1 MDYLHI
7 ELSKYLNNS
16 SIENINMN
24 HDKIVG
30 IKSNLN
36 IINENKK
43 SVGRVILLKNGSTK
57 LFLDMIVEFNTN
69 KIKWKCVKF
78 DVNNEGFY
86 LIDPYWVK
94 SYSPEPKI
102 NVPIKVRIDNQ
113 IVIEMRELTESQFQ
127 QNKLMEYYYINKTP
141 HIIVAAYRN
150 FYKLN
155 RPGSYYLAINSTVK
169 NYFITQDQLKRI
181 ISRINQEK
189 NRIKNEWNKHLKSHL
204 YQNESARLISKLF
217 DKNELEKSKSNV
229 VSFKK

>member
-1 MDYLHI
+1 MNYLHI

-24 HDKIVG
+24 HDKIIG
-30 IKSNLN
+30 IKSNLS

-43 SVGRVILLKNGSTK
+43 SVGKVILLKNNPSN
-57 LFLDMIVEFNTN
+57 LFLDMIVEFNGD
-69 KIKWKCVKF
+69 KIKWKCSKF
-78 DVNNEGFY
+78 DDDNGFY

-102 NVPIKVRIDNQ
+102 NVPIKVRVDNQ
-113 IVIEMRELTESQFQ
+113 IVIEMRELTERQFQ

-141 HIIVAAYRN
+141 YIIIAAYQN

-155 RPGSYYLAINSTVK
+155 RPGKYYLAINSTVK

-204 YQNESARLISKLF
+204 YQNESARLIDKLF
-217 DKNELEKSKSNV
+217 SNKKDENSKTNV
-229 VSFKK
+229 VAFKK